1 MGINKAFVICILKG
15 GNRGEYLQV
24 NMDINTSTDT
34 ALQSNEP
41 SKREKIFKILNLS
54 VPILM
59 GIFIFFNPFSHTTSI
74 KEICFYSSLF
84 IVLLLIFFKK
94 IDFSFKSPLTLPFV
108 LFVIWAFIGL
118 FFALDKGNSIHDFRA
133 HLLKYLAV
141 YYILINFFNSR
152 KHFETLSWIIIISG
166 GIFSIGGIIY
176 FYIISGNPIS
186 SRMGFPDIASINNV
200 GIINLFVFLLSL
212 NHFTKE
218 SKLHGKVMLFV
229 VLGGTSA
236 GMLLTQTIGV
246 ILGIIFS
253 LLILSVKNIKGV
265 IIVSLFLVIVIGF
278 LPVKNRL
285 TPNAVKGKLLHDD
298 RVCIWNAYFK
308 IIKDRPIIGSG
319 FGMQTYEK
327 KLLSKYKQYR
337 YKVADPIKFKTH
349 VFFTPHNM
357 FIDITVRLGFVGLAL
372 FIYTIFMFI
381 YMCFRMIKY
390 GQSDFIRKWA
400 LCLLAALVGYLT
412 QAMFADILIGGQLII
427 LYTIFAMMTVLWRLN
442 TNFHTQNVNL

>member
-1 MGINKAFVICILKG
+1 
-15 GNRGEYLQV
+15 
-24 NMDINTSTDT
+24 MDMNTTTDT
-34 ALQSNEP
+34 SLQFSEQNT
-41 SKREKIFKILNLS
+41 REKIFKVLNLS
-54 VPILM
+54 VPVLM
-59 GIFIFFNPFSHTTSI
+59 GIFIFFNQFSHTTSI
-74 KEICFYSSLF
+74 KEICFYGSVI
-84 IVLLLIFFKK
+84 IVLILIYFKK
-94 IDFSFKSPLTLPFV
+94 INFSLRSPLTLPFA
-108 LFVIWAFIGL
+108 LFTAWTFIGL

-133 HLLKYLAV
+133 HLLKYLV
-141 YYILINFFNSR
+141 FYYILINFFTSR

-212 NHFTKE
+212 NYFPKE
-218 SKLHGKVMLFV
+218 NKLHRKVMLFV
-229 VLGGTSA
+229 VLGGTLA
-236 GMLLTQTIGV
+236 GMLLTQTIGAV
-246 ILGIIFS
+246 LGIIFS
-253 LLILSVKNIKGV
+253 LLILSFKNIKSV

-285 TPNAVKGKLLHDD
+285 TPNAVKGKLLHDV
-298 RVCIWNAYFK
+298 RVCIWNTYFK

-327 KLLSKYKQYR
+327 KLLSIYEQYR
-337 YKVADPIKFKTH
+337 YKEADPAKFKTH
-349 VFFTPHNM
+349 VFFTPHNL

-372 FIYTIFMFI
+372 FIYIIFRFS

-390 GQSDFIRKWA
+390 GQNDFIRKWA
-400 LCLLAALVGYLT
+400 LCLLSVLVGYLI
-412 QAMFADILIGGQLII
+412 QAMFADIFIGAQLLI

-442 TNFHTQNVNL
+442 TNFHTQNVKLQQAA

>member
-1 MGINKAFVICILKG
+1 M
-15 GNRGEYLQV
+15 
-24 NMDINTSTDT
+24 NMNTITDT
-34 ALQSNEP
+34 SPQFSEQNT
-41 SKREKIFKILNLS
+41 RGKIFKILNLS

-59 GIFIFFNPFSHTTSI
+59 GIFIFFNPFSHTTAI
-74 KEICFYSSLF
+74 KEICFYSSFF
-84 IVLLLIFFKK
+84 IVLILIYFKK
-94 IDFSFKSPLTLPFV
+94 IDFSFKSPLTLPFA

-133 HLLKYLAV
+133 HLLKYLAI
-141 YYILINFFNSR
+141 YYILINVFNS
-152 KHFETLSWIIIISG
+152 KKSFELLSWIIIISG

-200 GIINLFVFLLSL
+200 GIINLFPFLLSL

-218 SKLHGKVMLFV
+218 SKLHQKVMLLV
-229 VLGGTSA
+229 VVVGTLV
-236 GMLLTQTIGV
+236 GMLLTQTIGAV
-246 ILGIIFS
+246 LGIIFS
-253 LLILSVKNIKGV
+253 LVILFFNNKKSA
-265 IIVSLFLVIVIGF
+265 IIFLLLLVITVGF

-285 TPNAVKGKLLHDD
+285 TPNALENKVLHDD
-298 RVCIWNAYFK
+298 RVCIWSAYFK
-308 IIKDRPIIGSG
+308 IIKDQPIIGSG

-337 YKVADPIKFKTH
+337 NKAADSIKFKTH

-357 FIDITVRLGFVGLAL
+357 FIDTTVRLGFVGLLL
-372 FIYTIFMFI
+372 FINIIFIFT
-381 YMCFRMIKY
+381 YMSFKMIKY
-390 GQSDFIRKWA
+390 GQNDFIRKWA
-400 LCLLAALVGYLT
+400 FLVGYLT

-442 TNFHTQNVNL
+442 TNFHTQNVNLRQTA